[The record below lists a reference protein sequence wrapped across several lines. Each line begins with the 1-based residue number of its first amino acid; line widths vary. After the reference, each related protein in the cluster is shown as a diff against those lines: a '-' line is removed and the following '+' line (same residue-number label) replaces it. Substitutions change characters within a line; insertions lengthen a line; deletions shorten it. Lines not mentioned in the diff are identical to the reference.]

1 MIAKLKGVVDR
12 VGEGHAIVDVGG
24 VGYLVHCAART
35 LGRLKAGE
43 AAALLIETDVGEDH
57 IRLFGFADA
66 AEQDWFR
73 LLTSVQGVGARI
85 GLAVLSALTPDELA
99 RAIAAQDKTA
109 LSRAN
114 GVGGKLAQR
123 IVTELKDK
131 VGALA
136 LGAASSP
143 ASAGKARKGDGAA
156 GGLDQTTADAVS
168 ALVNLGYAPAD
179 ALGAV
184 ATAGGALG
192 IKAPVS
198 ELIRAALS
206 ELAATRAAAGAGG
219 RRR

>member
-1 MIAKLKGVVDR
+1 MIAKLKGIVDH
-12 VGEGHAIVDVGG
+12 VGDGHAIIDVGG

-66 AEQDWFR
+66 AEREWFR
-73 LLTSVQGVGARI
+73 LLTSVQGVGSRI
-85 GLAVLSALTPDELA
+85 GLAVLSTLTPDELV
-99 RAIAAQDKTA
+99 RAIAAGDKTTV
-109 LSRAN
+109 SRAN

-131 VGALA
+131 VSALA
-136 LGAASSP
+136 LGAA
-143 ASAGKARKGDGAA
+143 GGAA
-156 GGLDQTTADAVS
+156 GKKGKGGGVDTTTADAVS
-168 ALVNLGYAPAD
+168 ALVNLGYVPAD

-184 ATAGGALG
+184 AQAGEALG
-192 IKAPVS
+192 AGASVA

-206 ELAATRAAAGAGG
+206 ELAASRAAAGAGG

>member
-1 MIAKLKGVVDR
+1 MIAKLKGIVDH
-12 VGEGHAIVDVGG
+12 VGDGHAIVDVGG

-43 AAALLIETDVGEDH
+43 AAMLLIETDVGEDH

-66 AEQDWFR
+66 AEREWFR
-73 LLTSVQGVGARI
+73 LLTSVQGVGSRI
-85 GLAVLSALTPDELA
+85 GLAVLSTLSPDELV
-99 RAIAAQDKTA
+99 RAVAAGDKTTV
-109 LSRAN
+109 SRAN

-131 VGALA
+131 VGVLA
-136 LGAASSP
+136 LGAAG
-143 ASAGKARKGDGAA
+143 AAAGKKGKGAVSG
-156 GGLDQTTADAVS
+156 GGLDTATADAVS

-184 ATAGGALG
+184 AQAGEALG
-192 IKAPVS
+192 AGASVAG
-198 ELIRAALS
+198 LIRAALS
-206 ELAATRAAAGAGG
+206 DLAASRAAAGAGG

>member
-1 MIAKLKGVVDR
+1 MIAKLRGIVDH

-24 VGYLVHCAART
+24 VGYLVHCASRT

-66 AEQDWFR
+66 AEREWFR
-73 LLTSVQGVGARI
+73 LLTSVQGVGSRI
-85 GLAVLSALTPDELA
+85 GLAVLSTLTPDELV
-99 RAIAAQDKTA
+99 RAIAAGDKTTV
-109 LSRAN
+109 SRAN

-131 VGALA
+131 VSALA
-136 LGAASSP
+136 LGAA
-143 ASAGKARKGDGAA
+143 GGAA
-156 GGLDQTTADAVS
+156 GTKGKGAGGVDTATADAVS
-168 ALVNLGYAPAD
+168 ALANLGYTPAD

-184 ATAGGALG
+184 AQAGEALG
-192 IKAPVS
+192 AGASVA

-206 ELAATRAAAGAGG
+206 ELAASRAVAGAGG

>member
-1 MIAKLKGVVDR
+1 MIAKLKGVVDS
-12 VGEGHAIVDVGG
+12 VGDGHAIVDVGG

-35 LGRLKAGE
+35 LGCLKAGE
-43 AAALLIETDVGEDH
+43 AAALLVETDVGQDH

-66 AEQDWFR
+66 AERDWFR

-85 GLAVLSALTPDELA
+85 GLALLSALTPDELV

-114 GVGGKLAQR
+114 GVGGKLAAR
-123 IVTELKDK
+123 IAAELKDK

-136 LGAASSP
+136 LGAAIQG
-143 ASAGKARKGDGAA
+143 AGAGKKGRGDGAMA
-156 GGLDQTTADAVS
+156 SAVADAVS
-168 ALVNLGYAPAD
+168 ALANLGYAPSD

-184 ATAGGALG
+184 TQAETALG
-192 IKAPVS
+192 KDAAVAD
-198 ELIRAALS
+198 LIRAALV
-206 ELAATRAAAGAGG
+206 ELAGTRAAAGAGG

>member
-1 MIAKLKGVVDR
+1 MIAKLKGIVDH
-12 VGEGHAIVDVGG
+12 VGDGHAIIDVGG

-57 IRLFGFADA
+57 IRLFGFADG
-66 AEQDWFR
+66 AEREWFR
-73 LLTSVQGVGARI
+73 LLTSVQGVGSRI
-85 GLAVLSALTPDELA
+85 GLAVLSTLTPDELV
-99 RAIAAQDKTA
+99 RAIAAGDKTTV
-109 LSRAN
+109 SRAN

-131 VGALA
+131 VSALA
-136 LGAASSP
+136 LGAA
-143 ASAGKARKGDGAA
+143 GGAA
-156 GGLDQTTADAVS
+156 GKKGKGGGVDTATADAVS
-168 ALVNLGYAPAD
+168 ALVNLGYVPAD

-184 ATAGGALG
+184 AQAGEALG
-192 IKAPVS
+192 AGASVA

-206 ELAATRAAAGAGG
+206 ELAASRAAAGAGG